1 MFIAHAFGGYLGTR
15 LCLKSQLGQELSERR
30 WIGFLVFGIFCSI
43 LPDIDLLY
51 FYTLDHRQHPHHQ
64 FWTHMP
70 FFWIAVSL
78 LVYAIGRWKF
88 RPYAAL
94 ISLLLLGGTFM
105 HMILDSV
112 AGGIFWL
119 YPVSDTYFRMFTITP
134 RFQWW
139 VLNYI
144 IHWTFLAEIAIVAG
158 ALWVLRNDQS
168 VKVFVRSLLDNNYIL
183 NKIRARKEDDKQELI
198 VEVD

>member
-1 MFIAHAFGGYLGTR
+1 MFIAHAFGGYLGSR
-15 LCLKSQLGQELSERR
+15 LCLKSQLGEELSETR
-30 WIGFLVFGIFCSI
+30 WIGFMIFGVICSI

-70 FFWIAVSL
+70 FFWITVSL

-88 RPYAAL
+88 RPYA
-94 ISLLLLGGTFM
+94 LLTTIMLAGGTFM

-112 AGGIFWL
+112 AGGIYWL
-119 YPVSDTYFRMFTITP
+119 YPLSDTYFRMFTITP
-134 RFQWW
+134 RFPWW

-144 IHWTFLAEIAIVAG
+144 IHWTFLAEIVIVAS
-158 ALWVLRNDQS
+158 ALYVLRDDDRVNTFARNLL
-168 VKVFVRSLLDNNYIL
+168 KRSLLS
-183 NKIRARKEDDKQELI
+183 KQTRETTEREKPALAI
-198 VEVD
+198 EAE

>member
-15 LCLKSQLGQELSERR
+15 LCLKSQVGQELSERR
-30 WIGFLVFGIFCSI
+30 WMSFLIFGIICSI

-70 FFWIAVSL
+70 FFWITVSL
-78 LVYAIGRWKF
+78 FVYALGRWKF

-119 YPVSDTYFRMFTITP
+119 YPLSDTYFKMFTITP

-144 IHWTFLAEIAIVAG
+144 IHWTFLAEVAIVAS
-158 ALWVLRNDQS
+158 ALWVYRSDER
-168 VKVFVRSLLDNNYIL
+168 VKSFVQSLLVQKLIPIKL
-183 NKIRARKEDDKQELI
+183 RSRSKGSKQQLV
-198 VEVD
+198 VETD